1 MVQIHWMAICGLI
14 VLALAAGNLWFYLR
28 VLRPIRH
35 LARQASQLTGGDLDS
50 LERACGGIRE
60 IRHLRRAM
68 AGMVKHVRR
77 AQEQSRAYTDRLAD
91 VLEIERKRIARELH
105 DDTVQSAIVVSH
117 RIDLARGWIDSDPSR
132 AADMLASAREQT
144 VAIVTALRQLIAG
157 LRPPALEEL
166 GLITALKTHIAS
178 LQQVEVDLKV
188 DGNPRRLDEAH
199 ELALFRAAQESLSN
213 VIRHSEV
220 QQAVVWVSYSS
231 DHADITITDDGRGFE
246 PPVQPGDLAFD
257 GHYGLLGIH
266 ERVASLGGQLTID
279 SAVGRGTTIA
289 VTLPVMPGPQ
299 PAHWV
304 RDPVCSAW
312 IEPRQAYGST
322 MIDGSTYYFCC
333 PVCQGAFQHDP
344 AAYIPAATVVEPA

>member
-1 MVQIHWMAICGLI
+1 
-14 VLALAAGNLWFYLR
+14 
-28 VLRPIRH
+28 
-35 LARQASQLTGGDLDS
+35 
-50 LERACGGIRE
+50 
-60 IRHLRRAM
+60 
-68 AGMVKHVRR
+68 VKHVRR

-117 RIDLARGWIDSDPSR
+117 RIDLARGWIDTDPRR

-166 GLITALKTHIAS
+166 GLITALKTHIAA
-178 LQQVEVDLKV
+178 LQHVEVNLKV

-213 VIRHSEV
+213 VIRHSEA
-220 QQAVVWVSYSS
+220 QCAVVQVSYSS
-231 DHADITITDDGRGFE
+231 DHVAITIADEGRGFE
-246 PPVQPGDLAFD
+246 PPAQPGDLAFD
-257 GHYGLLGIH
+257 GHYGLLGIR
-266 ERVASLGGQLTID
+266 ERAASLNGNLTIE
-279 SAVGRGTTIA
+279 SAIGRGTRII
-289 VTLPVMPGPQ
+289 VTLPVVPGPQ
-299 PAHWV
+299 PDHWV

-344 AAYIPAATVVEPA
+344 AAYIPATMTAQASVVV